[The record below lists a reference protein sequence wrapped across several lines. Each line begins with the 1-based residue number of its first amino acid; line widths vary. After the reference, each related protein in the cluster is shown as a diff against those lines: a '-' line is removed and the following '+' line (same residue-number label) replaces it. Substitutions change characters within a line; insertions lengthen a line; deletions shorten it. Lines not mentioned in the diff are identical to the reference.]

1 MTGLRHHIIATVF
14 LIQLSVFSGV
24 SAEAPVTVSLSHEM
38 LNGLAREAQ
47 CLERVQSALPSL
59 KILDEPWKR
68 IMQSLRT
75 ARADLTP
82 CVFKTPQREE
92 FIDFYGPIAALPIVL
107 ISRQDAPLTLEE
119 IPAYS
124 GAFLRGT
131 SLIKRYTN
139 PYMRIM
145 ETSHIASILDLVRNG
160 RVDYSLMP
168 QNFVAQRDTSR
179 LSVDIVDAVPLYIG
193 VSKKSLLNDY
203 ILKRLE
209 QTVDVLGQ

>member
-1 MTGLRHHIIATVF
+1 LTGLRHHIIATVF
-14 LIQLSVFSGV
+14 FIQLSVFSGV
-24 SAEAPVTVSLSHEM
+24 SAETPVTVSLSYEM
-38 LNGLAREAQ
+38 LNGLASEAQ
-47 CLERVQSALPSL
+47 CLERVQSALSPL
-59 KILDEPWKR
+59 NVLDEPWKR

-82 CVFKTPQREE
+82 CVFKTPEREE

-107 ISRQDAPLTLEE
+107 ISRQDDPLTLEN
-119 IPAYS
+119 IVMRS

-139 PYMRIM
+139 PDMRIM
-145 ETSHIASILDLVRNG
+145 ETSHIKSILDLIRNG

-168 QNFVAQRDTSR
+168 QNFVAERDTSG

-193 VSKKSLLNDY
+193 VSKKSMLKDY

-209 QTVDVLGQ
+209 QRVDVLGQ

>member
-24 SAEAPVTVSLSHEM
+24 SAETPVTVSLSYEM
-38 LNGLAREAQ
+38 LNGLAREAR
-47 CLERVQSALPSL
+47 CLERVESALSPL

-82 CVFKTPQREE
+82 CVFKTPEREE

-107 ISRQDAPLTLEE
+107 ISRQDDPLTLDD
-119 IPAYS
+119 IPTRS

-145 ETSHIASILDLVRNG
+145 ETSHIASILNLVRNG

-168 QNFVAQRDTSR
+168 QNFVAERDTSR
-179 LSVDIVDAVPLYIG
+179 LNVDIVDAVPLYIG
-193 VSKKSLLNDY
+193 VSKKSLLNTY
-203 ILKRLE
+203 ILDQLE
-209 QTVDVLGQ
+209 RTVDVLGQ

>member
-14 LIQLSVFSGV
+14 LVQLSVFSGV
-24 SAEAPVTVSLSHEM
+24 SAETPITVSLSYEM
-38 LNGLAREAQ
+38 LNGLAKEAQ
-47 CLERVQSALPSL
+47 CLARVQSALSPL

-82 CVFKTPQREE
+82 CVFKTPEREE

-107 ISRQDAPLTLEE
+107 ISREGEDVTLDDIETR
-119 IPAYS
+119 A
-124 GAFLRGT
+124 GVFLRGT

-168 QNFVAQRDTSR
+168 QNFVAERDTSG
-179 LSVDIVDAVPLYIG
+179 LSVDVVDAMPLYIG
-193 VSKKSLLNDY
+193 VSKKSLLNAY
-203 ILKRLE
+203 ILDRLE
-209 QTVDVLGQ
+209 RTVDVLGQ